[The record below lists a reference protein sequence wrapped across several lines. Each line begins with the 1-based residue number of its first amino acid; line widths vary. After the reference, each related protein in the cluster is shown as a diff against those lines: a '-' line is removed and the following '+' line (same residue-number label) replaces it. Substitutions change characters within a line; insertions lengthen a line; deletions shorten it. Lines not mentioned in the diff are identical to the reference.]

1 MSTRWTVNLHR
12 TFTFHIKGGETH
24 FKLWFPCNPSWSQ
37 NFSLWLI
44 LLPRLSTGIS
54 LQGITQATARYSVVA
69 IFCFKFY
76 STLEESSLFSLL
88 LGFGPRKYLHNL
100 TRCALL
106 HSSTQS
112 GIEIHSKLNEFLQ
125 IDGISTNWL
134 NSSRLACVIVIFFL
148 NSFQGLWRVISW
160 ATFLTP
166 MFLIT
171 FLLPSTYPMLSS

>member
-1 MSTRWTVNLHR
+1 MNSKLTQN
-12 TFTFHIKGGETH
+12 FHIKGGETH

-112 GIEIHSKLNEFLQ
+112 GIEIHSKLNKFLQ
-125 IDGISTNWL
+125 IDGISNKLIEFLETGL
-134 NSSRLACVIVIFFL
+134 CHCYFFL
-148 NSFQGLWRVISW
+148 ELFSRTLASYLMGDFSDVNVPNNIPT
-160 ATFLTP
+160 TFY
-166 MFLIT
+166 
-171 FLLPSTYPMLSS
+171 LPNVVVVGK